1 MSDSEKTPAPE
12 KSKKEKRSGPWYW
25 LSDTRGEKSITAT
38 LVFVSFLVTTLAF
51 LFSTASKVGDIEF
64 RAFDVAA
71 CSAYFV
77 PILTLYF
84 GRRWTDAKLGA
95 RALEKKNET
104 NETKE

>member
-1 MSDSEKTPAPE
+1 MSDSEKTPVVKA
-12 KSKKEKRSGPWYW
+12 KKEKKSGPWYW

-38 LVFVSFLVTTLAF
+38 LIFVSFLVTTFAF
-51 LFSTASKVGDIEF
+51 LFSTVSKVGDVEF

-95 RALEKKNET
+95 KTIEKQNE
-104 NETKE
+104 NEEKE